1 MISRVMDLTEEFNAN
16 NRVRLDLGGWG
27 HATCQIITPSGTIDF
42 TGTNDGGEE
51 TGTLNPSPSSSGNFS
66 SIQAI
71 NLATG
76 TAVTSA
82 SGSGLY
88 KITISSK
95 YIQLFGIGVTVAKLL
110 VFVNKPSLSL

>member
-1 MISRVMDLTEEFNAN
+1 MLSKVLDISAEFNAN
-16 NRVRLDLGGWG
+16 NRARLDLSGWG
-27 HATCQIITPSGTIDF
+27 NATFQIITPSGTIDF

-51 TGTLNPSPSSSGNFS
+51 TGTLNPSPGASGNFS

-82 SGSGLY
+82 STTGMY
-88 KITISSK
+88 KVTINCK
-95 YIQLFGIGVTVAKLL
+95 YVQIFGTGVTAAKIL
-110 VFVNKPSLSL
+110 VFVNTPTLAL